1 MDDEKE
7 RQEDLNPEE
16 KAAETEEGKAQEPLA
31 EKTEKTPEGPAAGA
45 ESDGKP
51 EGASISAEEAAA
63 LEKGLDWVD
72 SATEDIPDIPDV
84 EEIEKSGGGEASQDA
99 IDQLIN
105 SVKASSG
112 FDFATNPSGSGG
124 GGGPSAQ
131 PASFPEM
138 GKSEPARPA
147 SAGDET
153 RIELLMDIPVQVT
166 VVLGHAQKTIG
177 EILSLEQGAVVELDR
192 IVGEPVDVL
201 ANGKLVFKGEVVVID
216 ENFGVRVVELIKSPV
231 GKTR

>member
-7 RQEDLNPEE
+7 RQKDLNPEG
-16 KAAETEEGKAQEPLA
+16 KTAETEEGKAQEPLA
-31 EKTEKTPEGPAAGA
+31 EQTEKTPEAPAAGA

-84 EEIEKSGGGEASQDA
+84 EEIEKSGGGEEASQAA

-105 SVKASSG
+105 SVKSSSG
-112 FDFATNPSGSGG
+112 FNFATNPSGS
-124 GGGPSAQ
+124 GGPSAQ

-138 GKSEPARPA
+138 GKSEPARPT

-216 ENFGVRVVELIKSPV
+216 ENFGVRVVELVKSPV